1 MLTSYLA
8 TIEVVTLDYMQ
19 RFTTKE
25 FHKALDRRRNR
36 LYNSSLKPPPKD
48 KSSKHENKES
58 LNDLFH

>member
-48 KSSKHENKES
+48 KSSKH
-58 LNDLFH
+58 